1 MPKKSSSSLQNALNF
16 ITVLNARE
24 KNLKNISLQI
34 PKNKLIVL
42 TGPSGSGKS
51 TLAFGTLYAEGRR
64 RYIESLSSYAR
75 QFLGTTEKPDVD
87 QISGLTPAIAI
98 EQKTISKNPR
108 STVGTV
114 TEIYDYLRLLYSR
127 IGIAHCIN
135 EHGAIQ
141 AMSLTQIV
149 KRVQQRFPKRIK
161 LTVYAPAVS
170 QQKGQFQTLFR
181 KWVQEGFDQVWVD
194 GKVRTLD
201 EEIRLTKTEKHTI
214 SLLIDEFS
222 FDNSHTS
229 LERLNA
235 ALETALKYGNGFVDF
250 FFPLNGQINKLSY
263 SQNYTCLA
271 CDYTVPEME
280 PRFFSF
286 NAASGAC
293 ESCKGLGTTLE
304 VDQTILIPNDALSI
318 NEGGILFYRSV
329 IGTESLDWKKLVA
342 LCDHFK
348 IDRDLPLRALNS
360 DQLDLLFYGSKVPIK
375 YWLVNQKTGSRLRFN
390 HVIDGVINIIKRRF
404 LTTSSRSIHSKMTEK
419 YLIEQT
425 CLACRGKRLNPA
437 ALAVYIAGLNIADF
451 CRLSIKAGYQ
461 WLQSLKLSAEERQI
475 VAIAL
480 REITNR
486 LQFLNNIGLNYLT
499 LARSAD
505 TLSGGESQRIRLAT
519 QIGSQ
524 LTGVLYV
531 LDEPSIGLHQYD
543 NHKLITTLRSISE
556 LGNTVLVVEHDLEM
570 MHAADYLIDLGPH
583 AGKYGGELV
592 AAGSPEIIMKNPAS
606 ITGQFLSGQKTLPV
620 PKTRRAL
627 GIEQL
632 QLFKA
637 NANNLHDFS
646 VTIPLHC
653 LVCLTGLSGSGKSTL
668 INDVLYKNLK
678 KQLHRF
684 STVQAAPIEAL
695 LHHDRLEKVVY
706 ISQEPIGRTPRSNPA
721 TYTDVFTDIRNLFAQ
736 TPLAKTRGYKPG
748 RFSFNIH
755 GGRCEKCN
763 GDGHIAHS
771 MLFLPD
777 VYITC
782 SECQGKRYNA
792 ATLEIKY
799 KGKTI
804 ADVLKMEIQTAT
816 HFFAHQIV
824 IQRKLQT
831 LVDVG
836 LGYLQLGQSSTE
848 LSGGEAQR
856 VKLAAH
862 LNKRTNHSD
871 TLYLFDEPTTGL
883 HSCNVE
889 TLMKMINGLVDQG
902 GSVIIIEHNL
912 DVIKMAD
919 YIIDLG
925 PKGGEEGGKVV
936 ATGTPE
942 EVAQNRHS
950 YTGKFLRKIL

>member
-1 MPKKSSSSLQNALNF
+1 MKKHHPSNQNALNF

-24 KNLKNISLQI
+24 KNLKNISLRI
-34 PKNKLIVL
+34 PKNRFIVL

-75 QFLGTTEKPDVD
+75 QFLGTTEKPDVE

-114 TEIYDYLRLLYSR
+114 TEIYDYLRLLYAR
-127 IGIAHCIN
+127 IGVAHCIN
-135 EHGAIQ
+135 GHGPIQ

-149 KRVQQRFPKRIK
+149 KRVQQRFPNSIA
-161 LTVYAPAVS
+161 LTIYAPAIS
-170 QQKGQFQTLFR
+170 RQKGQFQGLFR
-181 KWVQEGFDQVWVD
+181 KWIQEGFYQVFVN

-201 EEIRLTKTEKHTI
+201 EEIILNKNEKHTI
-214 SLLIDEFS
+214 SLLIDEFT
-222 FDNSHTS
+222 FDNSHQS

-235 ALETALKYGNGFVDF
+235 ALEGALKYGNGFVDF
-250 FFPLNGQINKLSY
+250 FYPLNSEIVKLSY

-293 ESCKGLGTTLE
+293 ENCKGLGTTLE

-342 LCDHFK
+342 LCNHFK
-348 IDRDLPLRALNS
+348 IDRDLPLRELKAPE
-360 DQLDLLFYGSKVPIK
+360 LDLLFYGSKIPIK
-375 YWLVNQKTGSRLRFN
+375 YWLVNQKTQSRFRFN

-419 YLIEQT
+419 YLVEQK
-425 CLACRGKRLNPA
+425 CPACQGKRLNPA
-437 ALAVYIAGLNIADF
+437 ALAVYIAGLNIIDF
-451 CRLSIKAGYQ
+451 CMLSIDNGYKK
-461 WLQSLKLSAEERQI
+461 LEKLKLSSEEKQI

-480 REITNR
+480 REIISR

-592 AAGSPEIIMKNPAS
+592 AFGTPKAVMKNPAS
-606 ITGQFLSGQKTLPV
+606 ITGQFLSGKKTIALPQN
-620 PKTRRAL
+620 RRL
-627 GIEQL
+627 IGTETIQI
-632 QLFKA
+632 FKA

-646 VTIPLHC
+646 VSIPLHC
-653 LVCLTGLSGSGKSTL
+653 LVCITGLSGSGKSTL
-668 INDVLYKNLK
+668 VNDVLYKNLK

-684 STVQAAPIEAL
+684 STVQAAQIEAL
-695 LHHDRLEKVVY
+695 IHHDRLEKVVY

-721 TYTDVFTDIRNLFAQ
+721 TYTNVFTDIRNLFAQ

-748 RFSFNIH
+748 RFSFNTI

-782 SECQGKRYNA
+782 SECHGKRYNL
-792 ATLEIKY
+792 ATLEVKY
-799 KGKTI
+799 KGKNI
-804 ADVLKMEIQTAT
+804 ADVLKMEVQTAT
-816 HFFAHQIV
+816 QFFAHQIV

-889 TLMKMINGLVDQG
+889 TLMKMINGLVTQG

-925 PKGGEEGGKVV
+925 PKGGEGGGKIV

-942 EVAQNRHS
+942 EVAKNRKS
-950 YTGKFLRKIL
+950 YTGQFLQKIL

>member
-1 MPKKSSSSLQNALNF
+1 MKKHHPSNQNALNF

-24 KNLKNISLQI
+24 KNLKNISLRI
-34 PKNKLIVL
+34 PKNRFIVL

-75 QFLGTTEKPDVD
+75 QFLGTTEKPDVE

-114 TEIYDYLRLLYSR
+114 TEIYDYLRLLYAR
-127 IGIAHCIN
+127 IGVAHCIN
-135 EHGAIQ
+135 GHGPIQ

-149 KRVQQRFPKRIK
+149 KRVQQRFPNSIA
-161 LTVYAPAVS
+161 LTIYAPAIS
-170 QQKGQFQTLFR
+170 RQKGQFQGLFR
-181 KWVQEGFDQVWVD
+181 KWIQEGFYQVFVN

-201 EEIRLTKTEKHTI
+201 EEIILNKNEKHTI
-214 SLLIDEFS
+214 SLLIDEFT
-222 FDNSHTS
+222 FDNSHQS

-235 ALETALKYGNGFVDF
+235 ALEGALKYGNGFVDF
-250 FFPLNGQINKLSY
+250 FYPLNGEIVKLSY

-293 ESCKGLGTTLE
+293 ENCKGLGTTLE

-342 LCDHFK
+342 LCNHFK
-348 IDRDLPLRALNS
+348 IDRDLPLRELKAPE
-360 DQLDLLFYGSKVPIK
+360 LDLLFYGSKIPIK
-375 YWLVNQKTGSRLRFN
+375 YWLVNQKTQSRFRFN

-419 YLIEQT
+419 YLVEQK
-425 CLACRGKRLNPA
+425 CPACQGKRLNPA
-437 ALAVYIAGLNIADF
+437 ALAVYIAGLNIIDF
-451 CRLSIKAGYQ
+451 CMLSIDNGYKK
-461 WLQSLKLSAEERQI
+461 LEKLKLSSEEKQI

-480 REITNR
+480 REIISR

-592 AAGSPEIIMKNPAS
+592 AFGTPKAVMKNPAS
-606 ITGQFLSGQKTLPV
+606 ITGQFLSGKKTIALPQN
-620 PKTRRAL
+620 RRL
-627 GIEQL
+627 IGTETIQI
-632 QLFKA
+632 FKA

-646 VTIPLHC
+646 VSIPLHC
-653 LVCLTGLSGSGKSTL
+653 LVCITGLSGSGKSTL
-668 INDVLYKNLK
+668 VNDVLYKNLK

-684 STVQAAPIEAL
+684 STVQAAQIEAL
-695 LHHDRLEKVVY
+695 IHHDRLEKVVY

-721 TYTDVFTDIRNLFAQ
+721 TYTNVFTDIRNLFAQ

-748 RFSFNIH
+748 RFSFNTI

-782 SECQGKRYNA
+782 SECHGKRYNL
-792 ATLEIKY
+792 ATLEVKY
-799 KGKTI
+799 KGKNI
-804 ADVLKMEIQTAT
+804 ADVLKMEVQTAT
-816 HFFAHQIV
+816 QFFAHQIV

-889 TLMKMINGLVDQG
+889 KLMKMINGLVTQG

-925 PKGGEEGGKVV
+925 PKGGEGGGKIV

-942 EVAQNRHS
+942 EVAKNRKS
-950 YTGKFLRKIL
+950 YTGQFLQKIL